1 MFKIIRKKSLRQG
14 VLATSMRVI
23 WEARWAHIDI
33 VFCLFF
39 LLTIYFGACSLVKK
53 GTRNEVLLSY
63 FLWG

>member
-1 MFKIIRKKSLRQG
+1 
-14 VLATSMRVI
+14 MRVI

-53 GTRNEVLLSY
+53 GTKNEVLLSY